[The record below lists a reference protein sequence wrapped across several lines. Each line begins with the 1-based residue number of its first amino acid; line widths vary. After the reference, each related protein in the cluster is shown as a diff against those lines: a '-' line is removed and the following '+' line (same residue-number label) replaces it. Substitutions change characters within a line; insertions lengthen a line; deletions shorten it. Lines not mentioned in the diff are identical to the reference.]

1 MKFELISDYQPRGDQ
16 PQAIEKLAEGVLRG
30 DLYQTLLGV
39 TGSGKTYTM
48 ANVIARVQRPTLVLA
63 HNKTLAA
70 QLYSEFKALFPHNAV
85 GYFVSYY
92 DYYQPEAY
100 LPQTDLYIEKEATI
114 NDDLNR
120 MRYLAAQSLIERR
133 DVIVVAS
140 VSCIYT
146 MDAPESFLE
155 EGLNLH
161 QGQDFGRDAFLR
173 KLIELH
179 YERNDIDFARGRFRV
194 RGESV
199 EVYPAGSHQV
209 AVRIQFD
216 EDTVER
222 LTEFDPLQG
231 KILRLLGSF
240 LFYPAKHFMVAREK
254 LELAV
259 ASIEQELRE
268 RVTALKAEDRILEA
282 YRLEQRT
289 KFDLEMLREFGGCPG
304 IENYSRHLANRPAG
318 VRPTC
323 LLDYFPKDYLAFIDE
338 SHMTVPQLEGMYEG
352 DRSRKQVLIDFG
364 FRLPSAL
371 DNRPLKLSEALEV
384 FKQVV
389 FVSATPAEFELK
401 RSAQVVEQLIR
412 PTGLVDPEIEV
423 KPLEGEVEDLIEEIR
438 IRTEQ
443 GERVLVTT
451 LTKRMSEDLSE
462 YLTELGMKVAY
473 LHSEIDTINRV
484 VLLRDLRLGKYD
496 CLVGV
501 NLLREGLDL
510 PEVSL
515 VAILDADREGFL
527 RSQRAL
533 IQIIGRTARNV
544 SGKVIMYADKV
555 TESMRKAIEETRRRR
570 DVQVIYNREH
580 NIQPET
586 IRKAIRDL
594 LEVDTEA
601 EGREAVAK
609 RAESLPRDQ
618 LQLMVL
624 QLEEEM
630 HGAALTLE
638 FERAAEI
645 RDRIIM
651 LRKKLEP

>member
-1 MKFELISDYQPRGDQ
+1 MKFELLSDYQPRGDQ

-114 NDDLNR
+114 NDDLDR
-120 MRYLAAQSLIERR
+120 LRYLAAQSLIERR
-133 DVIVVAS
+133 DVVVVAS

-155 EGLNLH
+155 EGLNLR
-161 QGQDFGRDAFLR
+161 QEQNFGRDAFLR

-179 YERNDIDFARGRFRV
+179 YERNDIDFTRGRFRV

-222 LTEFDPLQG
+222 ITEFDPLQG
-231 KILRLLGSF
+231 KVLRSLESF

-259 ASIEQELRE
+259 TSIEQELRE
-268 RVTALKAEDRILEA
+268 RVTVLKAEGKILEA

-289 KFDLEMLREFGGCPG
+289 KYDLEMLREFGGCPG

-323 LLDYFPKDYLAFIDE
+323 LLDYFPKDYLAFLDE
-338 SHMTVPQLEGMYEG
+338 SHMTVPQLEGMYAG

-371 DNRPLKLSEALEV
+371 DNRPLKLNEALEV
-384 FKQVV
+384 FQQVV

-401 RSAQVVEQLIR
+401 RSVQVVEQLIR

-423 KPLEGEVEDLIEEIR
+423 RPLEGEVEDLIEEIR
-438 IRTEQ
+438 IRAEQ

-533 IQIIGRTARNV
+533 IQTIGRTARNV
-544 SGKVIMYADKV
+544 SGKVIMYADKI

-570 DVQVIYNREH
+570 DVQLIYNREH

-594 LEVDTEA
+594 LEVATETDS
-601 EGREAVAK
+601 REAIAK

-630 HGAALTLE
+630 HGAAETLE

-645 RDRIIM
+645 RDRILI

>member
-114 NDDLNR
+114 NDDLDR
-120 MRYLAAQSLIERR
+120 MRYMAAQSLIERR

-231 KILRLLGSF
+231 KVLRLLGSF

-438 IRTEQ
+438 IRTER

-570 DVQVIYNREH
+570 DVQLIYNREH

-630 HGAALTLE
+630 HSAALTLE

-645 RDRIIM
+645 RDRIII